1 MTWNDLIPE
10 QNRLEV
16 IKYGE
21 RCNADDKR
29 KNEIFS
35 AQYSVPHSDK
45 KMILLCVLFNM
56 NTFDEHAIQLN
67 A

>member
-16 IKYGE
+16 IRYGE
-21 RCNADDKR
+21 RCNADDKK

-35 AQYSVPHSDK
+35 ALHLVPHSDK
-45 KMILLCVLFNM
+45 K
-56 NTFDEHAIQLN
+56 
-67 A
+67 